1 MPNLPFEEPGDKD
14 RTGLGTWLL
23 IALGV
28 AAFIGVFIFFATR
41 W

>member
-1 MPNLPFEEPGDKD
+1 MPNVPFEDPDDRE

-23 IALGV
+23 VFLG
-28 AAFIGVFIFFATR
+28 AIAFIGVFIFFATR